1 MIIVEFLVSNYVK
14 CKVSV
19 VFYKSLDGVLLK
31 FCFIII
37 CYGIVVEE
45 ILIMLEYRR
54 KNCK

>member
-19 VFYKSLDGVLLK
+19 VFYKSLDDVLLK
-31 FCFIII
+31 CCFIII